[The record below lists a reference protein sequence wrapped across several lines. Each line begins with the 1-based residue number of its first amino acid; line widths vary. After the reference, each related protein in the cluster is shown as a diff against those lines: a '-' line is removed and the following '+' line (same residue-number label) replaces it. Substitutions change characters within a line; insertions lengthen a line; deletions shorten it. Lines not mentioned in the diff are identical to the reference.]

1 MTANYRRDL
10 AIIIVGYGTFKDF
23 VIAEVKAYD
32 EHGQTRREIVDTAMI
47 IVALGAGEPTLH
59 QLLCF
64 YYKRFAIFLQIALM
78 KIIPKAKY
86 WLFFLPRLKVN
97 KRKEK

>member
-32 EHGQTRREIVDTAMI
+32 EHG
-47 IVALGAGEPTLH
+47 
-59 QLLCF
+59 
-64 YYKRFAIFLQIALM
+64 
-78 KIIPKAKY
+78 
-86 WLFFLPRLKVN
+86 
-97 KRKEK
+97 